1 MSPHTLTL
9 RTIIFPSD
17 NILTIKAEPND
28 ANLRVALDGIIVA
41 QLSSGEEII
50 VKKAD
55 YKIKLIKFEKSSF
68 YEVLRTK
75 LHWGARPLFNS

>member
-1 MSPHTLTL
+1 MGH
-9 RTIIFPSD
+9 
-17 NILTIKAEPND
+17 
-28 ANLRVALDGIIVA
+28 
-41 QLSSGEEII
+41 LSSGQEVI

-55 YKIKLIKFEKSSF
+55 YKVKLIKFETKSF